1 MKRIEK
7 DIKKNSAKLI
17 ESSLPEID
25 ALDSIPTKA
34 KKTFKFPFYLIPAGV
49 AACAAAAIIIPL
61 SLKVAAPHSSI
72 QPSNNTSYQQPSTQL
87 PVPTSNPG
95 GNQNHNHSYHYDLDS
110 YTPTLNNFNEVAYYS
125 YSFYKAPNSN
135 ALHKR
140 NQLLKIND
148 EVEAETPETSS
159 SSPSQRTAYTDYYG
173 RLHYPID
180 LDRPITFSD
189 FLFFE
194 FDTVDNIFLEER
206 IGNGHIYGLTLA
218 TDVFYDENIIILKN
232 GDKYY
237 SCFKNGA
244 GYYNDGTVYMNFSA
258 HKFIEGFDL
267 IKDSTNKRRIDLYFG
282 NNGNGTF
289 YNESLTSINI
299 EGNVFNID
307 PSTVM
312 YDNVSVQCTY
322 EEMRERFNLDSE
334 YEIID
339 DYGGEDRLV
348 YDASQAEELPT
359 FELEEFSGTFNIKGD
374 KLCLNDNELITLY
387 NVSKIYAS
395 EINKDSS
402 RDLVFESYENE
413 TRMFNIYDVKRNRF
427 LYHKAVSEIGNNY
440 DYYLDMI
447 DNRLVVKVL
456 EPGQTDNRYMVDY
469 GYFAY
474 YGFDGITINWKNPF
488 ELTSLQ
494 LMAIYEAD
502 GTTPVEEVSTHY
514 VFHSNTPY
522 IVQMKLNKYTD
533 DNLNYPRDGL
543 EIRYSPSKYI
553 SNMPNLTP
561 NWSLISESGG
571 IYRYQISF
579 QESGYSYYTIFFHR
593 YSFDLRCAVDVSIEP
608 SQQQ

>member
-87 PVPTSNPG
+87 
-95 GNQNHNHSYHYDLDS
+95 YHYDLDS

-148 EVEAETPETSS
+148 EVEAETSETSS

-194 FDTVDNIFLEER
+194 FDTVDNVFLEER

-237 SCFKNGA
+237 SCFK
-244 GYYNDGTVYMNFSA
+244 
-258 HKFIEGFDL
+258 KWRWL
-267 IKDSTNKRRIDLYFG
+267 L
-282 NNGNGTF
+282 
-289 YNESLTSINI
+289 
-299 EGNVFNID
+299 
-307 PSTVM
+307 
-312 YDNVSVQCTY
+312 
-322 EEMRERFNLDSE
+322 
-334 YEIID
+334 
-339 DYGGEDRLV
+339 
-348 YDASQAEELPT
+348 
-359 FELEEFSGTFNIKGD
+359 
-374 KLCLNDNELITLY
+374 
-387 NVSKIYAS
+387 
-395 EINKDSS
+395 
-402 RDLVFESYENE
+402 
-413 TRMFNIYDVKRNRF
+413 
-427 LYHKAVSEIGNNY
+427 
-440 DYYLDMI
+440 
-447 DNRLVVKVL
+447 
-456 EPGQTDNRYMVDY
+456 
-469 GYFAY
+469 
-474 YGFDGITINWKNPF
+474 
-488 ELTSLQ
+488 
-494 LMAIYEAD
+494 
-502 GTTPVEEVSTHY
+502 
-514 VFHSNTPY
+514 
-522 IVQMKLNKYTD
+522 
-533 DNLNYPRDGL
+533 
-543 EIRYSPSKYI
+543 
-553 SNMPNLTP
+553 
-561 NWSLISESGG
+561 
-571 IYRYQISF
+571 
-579 QESGYSYYTIFFHR
+579 
-593 YSFDLRCAVDVSIEP
+593 
-608 SQQQ
+608 